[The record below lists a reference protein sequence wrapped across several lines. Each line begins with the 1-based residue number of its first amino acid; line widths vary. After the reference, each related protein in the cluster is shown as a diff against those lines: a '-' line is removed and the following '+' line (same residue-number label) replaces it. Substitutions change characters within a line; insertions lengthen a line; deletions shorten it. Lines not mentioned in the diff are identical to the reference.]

1 MNRKRLTKAKTSN
14 MVGNMRAKVVSQ
26 NRDNGIITAQGV
38 KFHIIPE
45 KEYRG
50 MVATAEINSDPEMCG
65 KMKEAFAD
73 PNKVIFDSI
82 EEMEKYLD
90 SDDDGEGK

>member
-1 MNRKRLTKAKTSN
+1 
-14 MVGNMRAKVVSQ
+14 MVGSMRAKVVSQ
-26 NRDNGIITAQGV
+26 NRDNGVITVQGI
-38 KFHIIPE
+38 KFRIIPE

-50 MVATAEINSDPEMCG
+50 MVATAEINSDPEMCR

-73 PNKVIFDSI
+73 PNKVIFDSV

-90 SDDDGEGK
+90 SDDDDEGK